1 MKTLRWQFVLG
12 ALLVVTSVAF
22 FVLRWVLF
30 PGDALHNEMLRYL
43 LDDVAF
49 LFVQVLIV
57 TLFIDGLLRRRERE
71 AMLQKLNMVIGAFF
85 SQLGTRLLREIAA
98 CDRTPDTGLPL
109 RSDWTDADFSR
120 AKAAASAHLSERVLS
135 DCDLVAFRELLS
147 ENKPFLLG
155 LLGNQSLLEHETFTD
170 LLWAVTHLAEELEAR
185 ADLNDLP
192 LADRAHIA
200 GDIRR
205 AYGLLI
211 AEWYDYAHHLQAN
224 YPYLFS
230 LALRTDPLDSSA
242 DAVVKG

>member
-1 MKTLRWQFVLG
+1 MKTVRWQFVLG
-12 ALLVVTSVAF
+12 ALLVVTSLVF

-85 SQLGTRLLREIAA
+85 SQLGTRLLRGIAA
-98 CDRTPDTGLPL
+98 CDRTPDTELPM
-109 RSDWTDADFSR
+109 RSDWTDADFAR
-120 AKAAASAHLSERVLS
+120 AKTVAASHLSERALTK
-135 DCDLVAFRELLS
+135 CDLVAFRELLS

-185 ADLNDLP
+185 ADLRNLEP
-192 LADRAHIA
+192 SDRAHLA

-211 AEWYDYAHHLQAN
+211 AEWYDYAHHLKAN
-224 YPYLFS
+224 YPYLYS

-242 DAVVKG
+242 DPVVKN